1 MVDIGRLYII
11 VAATTSIIV
20 VTNILIAP
28 EFEHEVS
35 SDAPLSN
42 LDRVTVFCRC
52 PLYHFATASLGP
64 PHRYKLVID

>member
-35 SDAPLSN
+35 SDAPYSQISI
-42 LDRVTVFCRC
+42 V
-52 PLYHFATASLGP
+52 
-64 PHRYKLVID
+64 

>member
-1 MVDIGRLYII
+1 MTTTNFEVIKNTVNCCQKLKFHWSPVVDIGRLYII

-35 SDAPLSN
+35 SDAP
-42 LDRVTVFCRC
+42 
-52 PLYHFATASLGP
+52 
-64 PHRYKLVID
+64 